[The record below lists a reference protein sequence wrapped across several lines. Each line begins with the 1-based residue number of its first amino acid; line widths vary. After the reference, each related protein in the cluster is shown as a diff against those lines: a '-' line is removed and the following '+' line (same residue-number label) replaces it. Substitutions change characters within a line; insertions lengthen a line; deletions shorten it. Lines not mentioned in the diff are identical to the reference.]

1 MSRMVMITTVVLL
14 SCLAGPAA
22 AQQLERNPKA
32 PAETLLVGVGGKIGN
47 KKYQAS
53 GNGTCRHTPDASI
66 EGVSASV
73 WTVQF
78 DGSGRDGLERVNL
91 KLRRPKDGSAE
102 QLTLA
107 LETRKSGSHRIET
120 GGDENVGEG
129 TVVILPNGPGGRF
142 EINGKDARGKRIQI
156 TIDCPA
162 FTPAEEEG

>member
-1 MSRMVMITTVVLL
+1 MFRLVVITTVVLL
-14 SCLAGPAA
+14 PCLAGPTA
-22 AQQLERNPKA
+22 AQELERNQKPG
-32 PAETLLVGVGGKIGN
+32 AETLVVGVGGKIGN
-47 KKYQAS
+47 KKYQSS

-66 EGVSASV
+66 GDVSASV

-78 DGSGRDGLERVNL
+78 EGPGAAGLARLNL
-91 KLRRPKDGSAE
+91 ELRRPKDGSAE

-107 LETRKSGSHRIET
+107 LETKKSGTHRIET
-120 GGDENVGEG
+120 GGEENEGEG
-129 TVVILPNGPGGRF
+129 TVAILPNGPGARF

>member
-1 MSRMVMITTVVLL
+1 MPHLLMITTVVLL

-22 AQQLERNPKA
+22 AQQLERNPK
-32 PAETLLVGVGGKIGN
+32 PAAQTLVVGVGGKIGN
-47 KKYQAS
+47 KKYQSS

-66 EGVSASV
+66 GGVSASV
-73 WTVQF
+73 WRVQLE
-78 DGSGRDGLERVNL
+78 GSDADGLERLDL

-107 LETRKSGSHRIET
+107 LQTRKSGSYRIET
-120 GGDENVGEG
+120 GGEENEGEG
-129 TVVILPNGPGGRF
+129 TVVILPNGPGARF